1 MKKIV
6 ALVLCLA
13 MMVGLMTGCQ
23 KKMDAETLY
32 QKMNEAVKGST
43 AQSLDAQLEL
53 DLSFATMGM
62 TIDMGFDIGMGMEMK
77 TDLSAVHVDMTL
89 DMDVLGQ
96 NEKTTMDVY
105 VAVDG
110 DNLVTYVYEGASDT
124 WIKSTEGDIQQFMA
138 EYQALAQELESDA
151 LPKGVLTLA
160 EEQVTV
166 GERKC
171 YVLTEQ
177 MDGETM
183 QGFMSQYMDQ
193 ILAEAME
200 AEGAELDAESQEV
213 LDLIKNMDWSKL
225 NYTVVYHV
233 DAETF
238 LPRETAVEIQGIGDV
253 FNEMFSTLMAS
264 ALMGD
269 LAGEIPDFTIEVPA
283 CKMTMKN
290 MAYNDEVTV
299 PAVPQEA
306 IDNAIDGDELLSEE
320 EYYEEEIELTNPPQE
335 DGSYLMMVGNTAV
348 RISVPAKFEV
358 YMSEVDYLA
367 TMTAEMEEMAD
378 YMVVEGYTAAEIQES
393 YDLQVQT
400 SKDEGTWVSNE
411 ELESINGFTVVN
423 LVYNDGIYE
432 VTAWREVPG
441 GLVLV
446 CASSFDALPNVE
458 EILTGIEIGQ

>member
-6 ALVLCLA
+6 ALVLCLV
-13 MMVGLMTGCQ
+13 MVVGVMTGCQ

-151 LPKGVLTLA
+151 MPKGVLTLA

-238 LPRETAVEIQGIGDV
+238 LPRETSVEILGIGDV
-253 FNEMFSTLMAS
+253 FNDLVGSLMAS
-264 ALMGD
+264 ALMGME
-269 LAGEIPDFTIEVPA
+269 AEEIPDFAVEVPN
-283 CKMTMKN
+283 CKLTMKN
-290 MAYNDEVTV
+290 MAYNDEVTI

-306 IDNAIDGDELLSEE
+306 IDNAIDGDDLLSEE
-320 EYYEEEIELTNPPQE
+320 DFYEEELELSNPPQE
-335 DGSYLMMVGNTAV
+335 DGSYLMLLGDYVV
-348 RISVPAKFEV
+348 RIQVPEHFEV
-358 YMSEVDYLA
+358 YMSEADYLA
-367 TMTAEMEEMAD
+367 TMTAEMEEMVD
-378 YMVVEGYTAAEIQES
+378 YMVVEGVTAAEMQES

-400 SKDEGTWVSNE
+400 AKDEGYWLSNE
-411 ELESINGFTVVN
+411 AHEDINGFTVVD
-423 LVYNDGIYE
+423 LIYNDGVYE
-432 VTAWREVPG
+432 ITAWQEVPG